1 MQMTPSSI
9 MSPTLE
15 LPASLSPVESGSL
28 VEAHQ
33 SRGAHKLLCESPRRR
48 RIDQSMPVAFLSTF
62 PEEEWERHRGELER
76 KTGEA
81 WTRVFFME
89 SSWSI
94 IRRYGAQSVMRPIM
108 RDVIEKMVE
117 STESDGLT
125 ESVTEES
132 AEESPIMRDQPIR
145 RTKKGLRKYKSM
157 VRKVKERVNDKVT
170 NTMSGGRKPQ
180 QW

>member
-1 MQMTPSSI
+1 MQMTQSSI

-15 LPASLSPVESGSL
+15 PPASLSPVESGSL

-48 RIDQSMPVAFLSTF
+48 RIDKSMPVAFLSTL

-76 KTGEA
+76 KIGEA

-89 SSWSI
+89 STWSI

-132 AEESPIMRDQPIR
+132 AEGARLCEINPSEEPR
-145 RTKKGLRKYKSM
+145 KG
-157 VRKVKERVNDKVT
+157 
-170 NTMSGGRKPQ
+170 
-180 QW
+180 